1 MQTRREP
8 RTSIAVAL
16 AAVFTIALL
25 PGCSEPA
32 EPTGDL
38 RGTIF
43 SNGEVVGDCLAY
55 VYSKTSKRTI
65 GGKVNDLGEYEFL
78 GLPLGECRVAVSQN
92 TSSDPNG
99 PPFDQRIPQKFR
111 VTKTSGF
118 VIEVKEGENQLD
130 LKMEF

>member
-1 MQTRREP
+1 MEARLVLGS
-8 RTSIAVAL
+8 RTVLTLVA
-16 AAVFTIALL
+16 AFVIALL
-25 PGCSEPA
+25 SGCSEPA
-32 EPTGDL
+32 EPSGDL
-38 RGTIF
+38 RGKVY

-65 GGKVNDLGEYEFL
+65 GGKVNDEGEFEFL

-92 TSSDPNG
+92 TSSDPKG
-99 PPFDQRIPQKFR
+99 PPFDKRIPRKFR

-118 VIEVKEGENQLD
+118 VIDIKEGDNELD